1 MSEEVDRVVIDSREP
16 DDVDALFE
24 ENDQVKDVQR
34 WQLDVGDYV
43 VRVNEDED
51 PIVFERKT
59 ISDFIGS
66 MKNRRLETQVNE
78 MYKKHDPENSFVL
91 VEGDMQDYDFMP
103 HSEFSSKSARGFVA
117 SLSGRWQ
124 CVPLFCSEKVHLVD
138 MVVRVSRKCIE
149 ETDRIL
155 RDPDSTPTTADPSF
169 YDKMLIQLD
178 SIGRKTKE
186 EIQKDFDSP
195 QDFIQNADQDS
206 LEEVKG
212 IGSKTAESILD
223 QIDK

>member
-1 MSEEVDRVVIDSREP
+1 MVIDSREP
-16 DDVDALFE
+16 EQVDALFQ
-24 ENDQVKDVQR
+24 ENDDVLDVQR
-34 WQLDVGDYV
+34 WQLEVGDYV

-78 MYKKHDPENSFVL
+78 MYKEFDPENSFVL
-91 VEGDMQDYDFMP
+91 IEGDMQDYDFMP
-103 HSEFSSKSARGFVA
+103 HSEFSSQSARGFVA

-124 CVPLFCSEKVHLVD
+124 CVPLFCSDQVHLAD
-138 MVVRVSRKCIE
+138 MVVRVARKCVE

-155 RDPDSTPTTADPSF
+155 RDPDSTPTTADPTF

-178 SIGRKTKE
+178 GVGRQTKE
-186 EIQKDFDSP
+186 EIQKQFETPEEFIEDADVDNL
-195 QDFIQNADQDS
+195 QD
-206 LEEVKG
+206 VKG
-212 IGSKTAESILD
+212 VGSKTAESILS
-223 QIDK
+223 QIEE